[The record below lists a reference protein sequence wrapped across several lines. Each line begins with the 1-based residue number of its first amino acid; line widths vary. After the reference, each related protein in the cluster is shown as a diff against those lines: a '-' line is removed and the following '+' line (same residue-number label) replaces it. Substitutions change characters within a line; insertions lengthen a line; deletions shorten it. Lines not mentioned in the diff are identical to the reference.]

1 MLTGPTFVILA
12 LRLLLVLT
20 HASSPPNPELFDLR
34 PTLGPTVGGTV
45 LTFSGAHLT
54 LGSQYLCRFGHG
66 GLLSVGSFQGRS
78 SHGLVTC
85 ASPPAGDAGI
95 TSSVSVELSL
105 DSGATFTSGGFR
117 FGYYQEAVVL
127 SASPSSGPAA
137 GGTVVS
143 VTSDNVAPTV
153 GLQCAFGSLQ
163 RSPATLVDS
172 RTVRCVSPSQ
182 TANGS
187 LSVSF
192 EGGTLG
198 LRIEER
204 DMDGHAVLAGAA
216 VLTGDVLE
224 LASSSGVGGHVRA
237 TPPAPPPVLPSV
249 SIDSTAPVERRAAA
263 AVAEAAAVR
272 SPAVQAGCGVLSLLV
287 LRDTHAP
294 PRGFKIAFELLM
306 AGAAARGLAL
316 SYGVLR
322 PPAAGDPSMETQWCG
337 PLGCSS
343 SSSSDRNSSGGASLL
358 AGLWDEFGAARGLS
372 VRFVA
377 NSPNHFRPLSIEI
390 ALDQQILATTVLG
403 RGALLRG
410 AWAPVIIQP

>member
-1 MLTGPTFVILA
+1 MA

-204 DMDGHAVLAGAA
+204 DMDGHAMLAGAA

-272 SPAVQAGCGVLSLLV
+272 SPAVFVHSTLTQA
-287 LRDTHAP
+287 TAP
-294 PRGFKIAFELLM
+294 LTRPSAFALQPVS
-306 AGAAARGLAL
+306 GARGAFM
-316 SYGVLR
+316 
-322 PPAAGDPSMETQWCG
+322 PPLT
-337 PLGCSS
+337 
-343 SSSSDRNSSGGASLL
+343 
-358 AGLWDEFGAARGLS
+358 
-372 VRFVA
+372 
-377 NSPNHFRPLSIEI
+377 
-390 ALDQQILATTVLG
+390 
-403 RGALLRG
+403 
-410 AWAPVIIQP
+410 